1 MVLCCLAGCNCGGG
15 GGSDGGT
22 GGGTGGGAGG
32 GAGGGGGSAAWLLT
46 MSGIISYGAS
56 ATVGAD
62 QVVDP
67 GGASTQVD
75 LPESRTFEATKAAGG
90 GTAQAKLVLTRD
102 AHQLTLVGDVSG
114 TSPGSPAFGAVAEI
128 RDITLC
134 VTAPG
139 SSKVRVTYTCS
150 ATPQFTGH
158 GLAGLTVA
166 AGAITFCDTTLGE
179 GYTNDTR
186 GQLTRDVDIV
196 DGENCWSEGTLFQFV
211 AGAGQ
216 SSPGGTASVTGTA
229 TFRLDPL

>member
-1 MVLCCLAGCNCGGG
+1 
-15 GGSDGGT
+15 
-22 GGGTGGGAGG
+22 
-32 GAGGGGGSAAWLLT
+32 
-46 MSGIISYGAS
+46 MSGIVSYGAS
-56 ATVGAD
+56 ATVGMD

-75 LPESRTFEATKAAGG
+75 LPQSRTFEATKAAGG
-90 GTAQAKLVLTRD
+90 GTAHAKLVLTRD

-114 TSPGSPAFGAVAEI
+114 TSPGSPAFSALAEI

-139 SSKVRVTYTCS
+139 ASKVRVTYGCS
-150 ATPQFTGH
+150 STPAFTGH

-166 AGAITFCDTTLGE
+166 AGSTTYCDHTRGE
-179 GYTNDTR
+179 GISSDTV
-186 GQLTRDVDIV
+186 GNLTRDVDVI
-196 DGENCWSEGTLFQFV
+196 DGENCWSEGTTFQFI

-216 SSPGGTASVTGTA
+216 SSPGGTASVSGTV